1 MSTAIA
7 FWLVSS
13 GMVFLALILFPAWVG
28 LVWVLKGPH
37 PRYVEKFP
45 QLASPPYTTR
55 AGRIADLKA
64 RGLFIFTIAALGMWA
79 GISMGLAFAAA
90 SMFP

>member
-13 GMVFLALILFPAWVG
+13 GMAFLLLLLFPAWVG

-37 PRYVEKFP
+37 PRYVEKYP

-64 RGLFIFTIAALGMWA
+64 RGLFIFTMAGLGMWA
-79 GISMGLAFAAA
+79 GISLGLAFAAKA
-90 SMFP
+90 MFL